1 MCSKWLEG
9 VERRSALRQERLE
22 ADLNGFKTNL
32 IKESI
37 RMAQHD
43 LGDLFYERGDLQ
55 VCEGEGR

>member
-55 VCEGEGR
+55 VCEGKGR